1 MYVIL
6 SSCNN
11 QGGQKVTD
19 MFLVD
24 SILSTIQEHI
34 KDIQSLNADDIP
46 MVKDMEQVSL
56 DAIGSM
62 SAQDQ

>member
-1 MYVIL
+1 
-6 SSCNN
+6 
-11 QGGQKVTD
+11 

-24 SILSTIQEHI
+24 SIVSTIQEHI

>member
-1 MYVIL
+1 
-6 SSCNN
+6 
-11 QGGQKVTD
+11 

-46 MVKDMEQVSL
+46 MVKDMEQVVL
-56 DAIGSM
+56 NAIGSM

>member
-1 MYVIL
+1 
-6 SSCNN
+6 
-11 QGGQKVTD
+11 

-34 KDIQSLNADDIP
+34 KDIQSLKAEDIP
-46 MVKDMEQVSL
+46 MVKDMEQVLL

-62 SAQDQ
+62 SAHCSRSINNQDPPQ